1 MNMVEFSN
9 QIPSDQLME
18 IFKNFF
24 EQHVAAYDIL
34 KDIEFIKINNITMDK
49 SSIMYSVK
57 LLDDEDKGKIVHQL
71 NNLPLSIYGKVYKPS
86 VFINGDLL
94 CITINKSEE

>member
-9 QIPSDQLME
+9 QIPSEQLIE

-24 EQHVAAYDIL
+24 EQHIAAYDIL
-34 KDIEFIKINNITMDK
+34 KDIEFIKINNITIDK

-57 LLDDEDKGKIVHQL
+57 LLQDEDKEKLLRTL
-71 NNLPLSIYGKVYKPS
+71 NNLTLTVYGKTYKPS
-86 VFINGDLL
+86 IFLNGDLL
-94 CITINKSEE
+94 CITIDK